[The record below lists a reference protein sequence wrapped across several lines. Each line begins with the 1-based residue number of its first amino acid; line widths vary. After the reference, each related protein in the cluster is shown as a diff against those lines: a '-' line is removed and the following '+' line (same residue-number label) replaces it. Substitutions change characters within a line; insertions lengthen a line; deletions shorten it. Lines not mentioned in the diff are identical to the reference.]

1 MKYRYLYAYR
11 NKRGQYI
18 ERKSFAT
25 YDTRGEC
32 DRMLSNKLSDLD
44 ESGFSDVQGDII
56 EVEE

>member
-1 MKYRYLYAYR
+1 MKYRYLYTYR
-11 NKRGQYI
+11 NASGQYI

-25 YDTRGEC
+25 YNTRSEC